1 MKRLE
6 ALATHSTTYDADKP
20 CRNGHW
26 PTKRY
31 TSAGACVTCM
41 QQRYK
46 HTRHPLSRTVIVP
59 QELAPAFDAMCVA
72 MGLTQPAV
80 AADALVYE
88 GEFPGVRT

>member
-1 MKRLE
+1 MKRTE
-6 ALATHSTTYDADKP
+6 AIATHSRTYDADKP
-20 CRNGHW
+20 CTKGHW

-59 QELAPAFDAMCVA
+59 PELVEAFDAMCA
-72 MGLTQPAV
+72 SLGLTQPAV
-80 AADALVYE
+80 APDALVYD
-88 GEFPGVRT
+88 GEFPGMKP

>member
-1 MKRLE
+1 MKRSE
-6 ALATHSTTYDADKP
+6 ALVTGSRTYDADKP

-59 QELAPAFDAMCVA
+59 VELLPAFDAMCVA
-72 MGLTQPAV
+72 LGLTQPSV
-80 AADALVYE
+80 SPDALTYE
-88 GEFPGVRT
+88 GEFPGVKS